1 MRDLVKLYEESFKL
15 IIDNPNLTTDK
26 IPNHLLE
33 AWLSDDVIVIT
44 NTEQSYFAVS
54 IFHLVH
60 DVYLCLKGIET
71 DPDSKTIE
79 RRFNTFQYILA
90 LESVHRQYPI
100 NLHPVQIGDFDNY
113 GTPPIFDSMPK
124 NFREFMALTEALYQ
138 LQNTFKLN

>member
-79 RRFNTFQYILA
+79 RRFNTFQYIWLWSPYTVSILSIYIRFR
-90 LESVHRQYPI
+90 LETLTI
-100 NLHPVQIGDFDNY
+100 
-113 GTPPIFDSMPK
+113 
-124 NFREFMALTEALYQ
+124 MALHLYLTQ
-138 LQNTFKLN
+138 CQRISENSWL

>member
-90 LESVHRQYPI
+90 LDGKFTHICPLPST
-100 NLHPVQIGDFDNY
+100 L
-113 GTPPIFDSMPK
+113 K
-124 NFREFMALTEALYQ
+124 
-138 LQNTFKLN
+138 

>member
-1 MRDLVKLYEESFKL
+1 MRALVKLYEESFKL

-124 NFREFMALTEALYQ
+124 NFREFMALTEALYP
-138 LQNTFKLN
+138 LKNKFKLN